1 MTKVAKNAL
10 VKGRTLSYSVNPDF
24 AGYELRYP
32 LKAIKECHYEAE
44 ATRLD
49 EYPHLYYHIHA
60 ILSLEDSRDAVIFDK
75 EVELED
81 EVDIMDKED
90 DTGEGYILPGSS
102 IDLDLVCLSILS
114 SSLPIRVT
122 RPESVLPSSGKG
134 YQVLSEEEYEQKAK
148 EKDKASPFDV
158 LKDYDV
164 EK

>member
-10 VKGRTLSYSVNPDF
+10 VKGRTLSYSVDPDF
-24 AGYELRYP
+24 SGYELRYP
-32 LKAIKECHYEAE
+32 IRAIKSCHYETE

-49 EYPHLYYHIHA
+49 EYPHLYYHIKA
-60 ILSLEDSRDAVIFDK
+60 VLSLEDSRDAVVFDQ

-81 EVDIMDKED
+81 EVDVMDKED

-102 IDLDLVCLSILS
+102 IDLDLICLSILS

-122 RPESVLPSSGKG
+122 RPESALPSGGKG
-134 YQVLSEEEYEQKAK
+134 YKVLSEDEYENETKK
-148 EKDKASPFDV
+148 EEKSSPFDV
-158 LKDYDV
+158 LKDFDI